1 MAARAGGQDE
11 WRVSSARYRRT
22 GGGAISGPQKG
33 ISWRSS
39 ARSAFVGRA
48 PGVPQ
53 RCVPGITAM
62 RTGRGRRA
70 GPGCKNGGV
79 GCKSAGPGRQ
89 PSRCR
94 REWRPEAAR
103 RSFGAPPQTS
113 RWRGARRAVAASGA
127 PVTGRRAIPDR
138 PCARWLPLNH
148 EQPAGQKCPSALEA
162 QPIEP
167 RSTIKSEG
175 PTGQRRPWSLTGGLA
190 LTSAGRGIP
199 KCAGCH

>member
-1 MAARAGGQDE
+1 MEGEVSTLPAHRRGSNQRATKRHILALE
-11 WRVSSARYRRT
+11 S
-22 GGGAISGPQKG
+22 
-33 ISWRSS
+33 
-39 ARSAFVGRA
+39 
-48 PGVPQ
+48 PGVPSLAAHPAS
-53 RCVPGITAM
+53 RSAACRASEPCGPAGEGV
-62 RTGRGRRA
+62 RGRGARM
-70 GPGCKNGGV
+70 GGV
-79 GCKSAGPGRQ
+79 ECKSAGPGRQ
-89 PSRCR
+89 ASRCR

-113 RWRGARRAVAASGA
+113 RWRGERRAVAASGA
-127 PVTGRRAIPDR
+127 PATGRRAIPDR